1 MRQTEM
7 DSKSLSKDIAPKSHD
22 LGAISSFTTNTFF
35 TKGVVSVYRGASKQL
50 LEQTQVYR
58 NKMGF
63 RPFPAGVRTPM
74 HFCCVS
80 SFGSHTLEI
89 LRNIL

>member
-35 TKGVVSVYRGASKQL
+35 TKGVVSVY
-50 LEQTQVYR
+50 
-58 NKMGF
+58 
-63 RPFPAGVRTPM
+63 
-74 HFCCVS
+74 
-80 SFGSHTLEI
+80 
-89 LRNIL
+89 